1 MHLNTELMFL
11 PSRMALS
18 HSVYFGKAGLPL
30 LHLEDLSGP
39 TANIARLHTNLE
51 PNTHYAW
58 RVDTHTIDGVK
69 TGDQWTLMT
78 GAGDQSCKIS
88 PHPPPQPT
96 PDKPP
101 PPGPGQ
107 CPKACNQLC
116 PGLAGKG
123 AKCDDCVFKHSA
135 TLHNA
140 GCWTQSGKGGRHAF
154 IAEFCGSSRRHS
166 A

>member
-1 MHLNTELMFL
+1 VHLNTELMFL

-18 HSVYFGKAGLPL
+18 HSVYFGKAGLPM

-39 TANIARLHTNLE
+39 TANIARLHMNLE

-69 TGDQWTLMT
+69 TGEQWTLMT
-78 GAGDQSCKIS
+78 GAGNQSCKIS

-116 PGLAGKG
+116 PGLVRFQTNGLSAGWLSLRKQP
-123 AKCDDCVFKHSA
+123 CFVSA
-135 TLHNA
+135 GTK
-140 GCWTQSGKGGRHAF
+140 TTTRS
-154 IAEFCGSSRRHS
+154 
-166 A
+166 